1 MNSVVTRAQAGE
13 RAALAELIES
23 HQTQVYSLCLSMMRE
38 PSDAADL
45 TQETFLRVVRSLD
58 TFQGERACF
67 ATWLHRLA
75 VNACLDALRRRK
87 RAPVGLDQLAEARS
101 SDDWAQPEWQAEWHE
116 SIWEVRAAMS
126 ELPLPQRVA
135 LTLYYFDESSY
146 EHIAAVMR
154 LPMNT
159 VKSHLLRGKQRLARL
174 FRNQRLSFVA
184 A

>member
-1 MNSVVTRAQAGE
+1 MNSVVRRAQAGE

-23 HQTQVYSLCLSMMRE
+23 HQAQVYSLCLAMMRE
-38 PSDAADL
+38 PCDAADL
-45 TQETFLRVVRSLD
+45 TQETFLRVVRSLH
-58 TFQGERACF
+58 TFEGERASF
-67 ATWLHRLA
+67 ATWLHRLT

-87 RAPVGLDQLAEARS
+87 RAPVGLNDLAEPRS
-101 SDDWAQPEWQAEWHE
+101 ADRWGEPEWHAEWHE
-116 SIWEVRAAMS
+116 SIGEVQAALS
-126 ELPLPQRVA
+126 ELPQPQRVA
-135 LTLYYFDESSY
+135 LTLFYFDERSY